1 VTVLLAA
8 GFSLAYVVGA
18 TVSMGR
24 LGRRIGGMPRW
35 PLLRYVL
42 RLLVPAT
49 VGALAAYA
57 LTTVLDR
64 PLDGLAGWFGDLV
77 GLAAGGTVGL
87 LLYVALGY
95 LMRITAIREAVTA
108 ILRRVRRRPPNMRSD
123 GGSVAGPPAVDDAPD
138 STPGEP

>member
-1 VTVLLAA
+1 
-8 GFSLAYVVGA
+8 
-18 TVSMGR
+18 

-35 PLLRYVL
+35 PLLGYIL

-49 VGALAAYA
+49 MGALAAYA
-57 LTTVLDR
+57 LTAVLDG
-64 PLDGLAGWFGDLV
+64 PLDGLVGWLGDLV
-77 GLAAGGTVGL
+77 ALAAGGTVGL

-95 LMRITAIREAVTA
+95 LMRITAIREVVTV
-108 ILRRVRRRPPNMRSD
+108 ILRRVRRQPPSMRSD